1 MWEQLRPADIE
12 RAKRQL
18 AIQRGETLKRHAEEL
33 KTLDSD
39 EAEIQTFERLV
50 AAFVSKHIS
59 PSAQAT
65 LTSEED
71 TATAE
76 TSEPS
81 EPRQEQIAVPPRLQV
96 HHQPSP
102 NFGVPFRKLVG
113 G

>member
-33 KTLDSD
+33 KTLDAD

-65 LTSEED
+65 LTSEESVMNLSLYRPYNQSSVE
-71 TATAE
+71 TPAGQLMATC
-76 TSEPS
+76 
-81 EPRQEQIAVPPRLQV
+81 RCCR
-96 HHQPSP
+96 
-102 NFGVPFRKLVG
+102 
-113 G
+113 